1 MKYLELLLVIVVVC
15 ALCAWKAGRPVKLF
29 LTQQEARYWRVYW
42 WTCAKRE
49 LKAWL
54 ICFPL
59 PYLILVAG
67 CNGQDWGLGVHLA
80 VVGISLLVFSRLC
93 IWLVIVVLAYG
104 FIGGSISH
112 YVLGLDFPVWIFP
125 QISVILALVIVFRRP
140 FFVLFVWRWSAARPI
155 APRRSIDET
164 GRVIDI

>member
-1 MKYLELLLVIVVVC
+1 MIQQV
-15 ALCAWKAGRPVKLF
+15 APPVF
-29 LTQQEARYWRVYW
+29 Q
-42 WTCAKRE
+42 
-49 LKAWL
+49 
-54 ICFPL
+54 
-59 PYLILVAG
+59 
-67 CNGQDWGLGVHLA
+67 

-93 IWLVIVVLAYG
+93 IWLVRVVLAYG

-125 QISVILALVIVFRRP
+125 QISVILALVIVFRIP

-155 APRRSIDET
+155 APRRSIHET